1 MAEKDVISID
11 YFEDNERFADLY
23 NVYYF
28 AGEQVIKPEDV
39 HERNRSNA
47 LINREKN
54 TTPKKKNNKSIVVSR
69 DITRELNTWT
79 TSVVIATEMQS
90 GIHYAMPVRVMT
102 GDGTKYHS
110 QWRNIAREHE
120 KKKDLDGDEFISKFS
135 KEDKLIPITTTVLYF
150 GEEEWDGPRC
160 LKDMMDLD
168 GLPPEIQDMVADYP
182 LHIIEVRKFPD
193 YEKFRTDL
201 RWVFG
206 FLQRD
211 QKGEDLKKYVTEN
224 RDSFADLPEDAY
236 DMIRQFSHSNIL
248 DENKDSYKTK
258 TGGINMCKAIND
270 MIAKGE
276 ARGMELGIKSFIKLC
291 QEYGVSLESTMRR
304 IIDEFTLSEDN
315 AQQYIHKYWENNN

>member
-1 MAEKDVISID
+1 MSEKDVASID

-28 AGEQVIKPEDV
+28 AGAQIIKPEDV

-54 TTPKKKNNKSIVVSR
+54 HTQKKKNNKSIVVSR
-69 DITRELNTWT
+69 DITRELGTWT

-90 GIHYAMPVRVMT
+90 GVHYAMPVRVMT
-102 GDGTKYHS
+102 GDGANYHS
-110 QWRNIAREHE
+110 QWRKIEREH
-120 KKKDLDGDEFISKFS
+120 KKQKDVEGDEFISGFS
-135 KEDKLIPITTTVLYF
+135 KEDKLVPITTTVLYF
-150 GEEEWDGPRC
+150 GQEEWDGPRR

-168 GLPPEIQDMVADYP
+168 GLPQEIQDMIADYP
-182 LHIIEVRKFPD
+182 LHIIEVRKFAD

-201 RWVFG
+201 QWVFG

-211 QKGEDLKKYVTEN
+211 QQDEDLEKYVTEN

-236 DMIRQFSHSNIL
+236 DMIRQFSNSNIL
-248 DENKDSYKTK
+248 DANKENYKTEK
-258 TGGINMCKAIND
+258 GGVNMCKALDD

-276 ARGMELGIKSFIKLC
+276 ARGLERGIQGAIKICQELGA
-291 QEYGVSLESTMRR
+291 SLELTVQKL
-304 IIDEFTLSEDN
+304 INEFSLSEDK
-315 AQQYIHKYWENNN
+315 AKDYIHKYWITP